1 MPLME
6 NARTR
11 AFGALLLLSVAVVPV
26 VPARGAPPSSD
37 PRVRE
42 LQEAIG
48 EASADEAAA
57 LRELADI
64 RGRRTEL
71 DAVVAGFDGQIR
83 AVEGRIAALQADFD
97 RFSAEA
103 AAREA
108 EAAAAQAQLDEAKR
122 RAEEA
127 AAALYRGE
135 NGAEIY
141 AEMLDVDNVQDAF
154 TGSKYLDHLSAR
166 RRGEVEAL
174 SGLKVQ
180 IEQLRQQAAAQRDE
194 ARAKQQ
200 EAEGERSQLAGL
212 RAEQQQQRS
221 AIVQEESR
229 ERALVASIRARK
241 DQFADELASL
251 QAASTAVSQM
261 LATRQRGQQRA
272 SSFQVERPVPGAVT
286 GAFGNRVHPILGT
299 TRIHTGVDMTAST
312 GTPVKAGAPGVVA
325 WAGPRGG
332 YGNAVIVDHGNQ
344 FATVYA
350 HASAVKVSVG
360 QTVRTGQTVALAG
373 ATGMATGPHLHFEVR
388 ILGVPVNPVA
398 YM

>member
-1 MPLME
+1 MRLMK

-48 EASADEAAA
+48 EASADEVAA

-154 TGSKYLDHLSAR
+154 TGSKYLDHLSER

-221 AIVQEESR
+221 AIVQEE
-229 ERALVASIRARK
+229 
-241 DQFADELASL
+241 
-251 QAASTAVSQM
+251 
-261 LATRQRGQQRA
+261 
-272 SSFQVERPVPGAVT
+272 
-286 GAFGNRVHPILGT
+286 
-299 TRIHTGVDMTAST
+299 
-312 GTPVKAGAPGVVA
+312 
-325 WAGPRGG
+325 
-332 YGNAVIVDHGNQ
+332 
-344 FATVYA
+344 
-350 HASAVKVSVG
+350 
-360 QTVRTGQTVALAG
+360 
-373 ATGMATGPHLHFEVR
+373 
-388 ILGVPVNPVA
+388 
-398 YM
+398 